1 VAVWQP
7 ICVIGDQTT
16 TIQKEAVMKKR
27 IAQFFVV
34 VLFVRLSIG
43 CATIIHGS
51 SQDINISS
59 APDQADVWIDGAR
72 MGTTPTKVT
81 LKRKNDYLVTV
92 KKEGYK
98 EATVKIEGAT
108 SAWIIGNV
116 IFGGIIGCGI
126 DFITGGAYDLK
137 PERVD
142 FNMTKLAELDG
153 KTIHIDRAQL
163 DQIKELRFIDDKGKA
178 EVVIYINW
186 VD

>member
-1 VAVWQP
+1 MKQRFVQFVMIVICIRLAV
-7 ICVIGDQTT
+7 
-16 TIQKEAVMKKR
+16 
-27 IAQFFVV
+27 
-34 VLFVRLSIG
+34 G
-43 CATIIHGS
+43 CASIIHGS

-59 APDQADVWIDGAR
+59 SPDEAEVWIDGAR
-72 MGTTPTKVT
+72 MGMTPTKVN

-98 EATVKIEGAT
+98 EATVKIEGST

-142 FNMTKLAELDG
+142 INMTKLAELDG
-153 KTIHIDRAQL
+153 KTIHIDRADL
-163 DQIKELRFIDDKGKA
+163 DKIKELRFCDKNGNP
-178 EVVIYINW
+178 EVIVNITW

>member
-1 VAVWQP
+1 
-7 ICVIGDQTT
+7 
-16 TIQKEAVMKKR
+16 MKQHL
-27 IAQFFVV
+27 AQFVV
-34 VLFVRLSIG
+34 IAICIRLAVG

-51 SQDINISS
+51 SQDIDISS
-59 APDQADVWIDGAR
+59 APDQAEVWIDGAR
-72 MGTTPTKVT
+72 MGTTPTKVS
-81 LKRKNDYLVTV
+81 LKRNGTFLVTV

-98 EATVKIEGAT
+98 EATVKIDGTT

-126 DFITGGAYDLK
+126 DFLTGGAYDLK

-142 FNMTKLAELDG
+142 MNLTKLAQLDG

-163 DQIKELRFIDDKGKA
+163 DNIKQLRFIGDDGKP
-178 EVVIYINW
+178 EVIVDITW

>member
-1 VAVWQP
+1 MKQRLAQFAIIA
-7 ICVIGDQTT
+7 ICV
-16 TIQKEAVMKKR
+16 
-27 IAQFFVV
+27 
-34 VLFVRLSIG
+34 RLAIG
-43 CATIIHGS
+43 CATIIHGTT
-51 SQDINISS
+51 QEIDITS
-59 APDQADVWIDGAR
+59 APDQAEVWIDGAR

-81 LKRKNDYLVTV
+81 LKRNGTFQVTV

-98 EATVKIEGAT
+98 EATVKISGTT

-126 DFITGGAYDLK
+126 DFISGGAYDLK

-142 FNMTKLAELDG
+142 INLTKIAELDG

-163 DQIKELRFIDDKGKA
+163 ESIKELRFVDSNGNPEI
-178 EVVIYINW
+178 VVNITW

>member
-1 VAVWQP
+1 
-7 ICVIGDQTT
+7 
-16 TIQKEAVMKKR
+16 MKQR
-27 IAQFFVV
+27 LAQFVV
-34 VLFVRLSIG
+34 IAICIRLAVG

-51 SQDINISS
+51 SQDIDISS
-59 APDQADVWIDGAR
+59 APDQAEVWIDGAR
-72 MGTTPTKVT
+72 MGTTPTKVS
-81 LKRKNDYLVTV
+81 LKRNGTFLVTV

-98 EATVKIEGAT
+98 EATVKIDGTT

-126 DFITGGAYDLK
+126 DFLTGGAYDLK

-142 FNMTKLAELDG
+142 MNLTKLAQLDG

-163 DQIKELRFIDDKGKA
+163 DNIKQLRFIGDDGKP
-178 EVVIYINW
+178 EVIVDITW